1 MKHKSSNNN
10 DGWQVAK
17 SQPSCEC
24 YKQARAD
31 YDREVSKSSVYSKPK
46 SNGFTYTCTCA
57 EKHNAK
63 REASKPKPQ
72 HKWSGKVIGI
82 KPKLRVD
89 IPAYSK
95 PAPKPVKPSD
105 TTAVAFIREERDLYI
120 GKIATARVELK
131 MKPYTER
138 YLISR
143 TLDELAG
150 LADKHE
156 DIITARQRKSKRLI
170 MNQGVGESR
179 VDTSKGWR

>member
-1 MKHKSSNNN
+1 MKHKFSNNN

-31 YDREVSKSSVYSKPK
+31 YDQEVSKSSVYSKPK
-46 SNGFTYTCTCA
+46 SNGFIYTCTCA

-63 REASKPKPQ
+63 REAQKPKPQ

-82 KPKLRVD
+82 NPKLRVD

-105 TTAVAFIREERDLYI
+105 TAAVAFIREERELYI
-120 GKIATARVELK
+120 GRIAKARVELK

-156 DIITARQRKSKRLI
+156 DTITARERKSKRLI